1 MATIIDD
8 TVLGQQVN
16 DPAKDIV
23 SVQSKEIAPDPETQ
37 ASTPEKNADSLP
49 SASEPDTD
57 DSAPAYETVGEAP
70 EPQFSE
76 ISAQGFPSKKRP
88 QPPHMIYPMP
98 GEKPKGPGFT
108 LPPPDAMHPVLP
120 SGEVWQD
127 VRTHL
132 KCQQIFSANIERLL
146 KEYMSMKT
154 DLTNTRKKLSQTEQN
169 LRHTT
174 RERDQFRGERD
185 DALDDLNLAN
195 KNLERVKKDL
205 EVSQRDLT
213 NTREQVRELGNQL
226 EKTKIELRAVKRE
239 VIAQKE
245 INQEQERELAFR
257 KTRIDDLEVEL
268 HRANMGENAANDRN
282 TELTKMLYHIEAEKA
297 LIERSKDAAEESRR
311 RLESDVR
318 DRDQTI
324 AELNK
329 RLKK

>member
-1 MATIIDD
+1 MAQIFDVPPTNMQED
-8 TVLGQQVN
+8 GA

-37 ASTPEKNADSLP
+37 ASTPEKNAQSIQ
-49 SASEPDTD
+49 SASEPDSD
-57 DSAPAYETVGEAP
+57 DSVPAYEPETVGAAP
-70 EPQFSE
+70 EVQLDTMASRRKP
-76 ISAQGFPSKKRP
+76 GNV
-88 QPPHMIYPMP
+88 YPMP
-98 GEKPKGPGFT
+98 GF
-108 LPPPDAMHPVLP
+108 LPPMEPMHPVLP

-146 KEYMSMKT
+146 KEYMDMKK
-154 DLTNTRKKLSQTEQN
+154 DLTSTRKKLSQTEQN
-169 LRHTT
+169 LRAVT
-174 RERDQFRGERD
+174 RERDQYRGERD

-205 EVSQRDLT
+205 EISQRDLG
-213 NTREQVRELGNQL
+213 NARDQIRELGNQL
-226 EKTKIELRAVKRE
+226 EKTKIELRATRRE

-245 INQEQERELAFR
+245 INQEQERELTFR

-268 HRANMGENAANDRN
+268 HRANTGENAANDRN

-297 LIERSKDAAEESRR
+297 LIERNKDSAEESKR

-318 DRDQTI
+318 DRDQSI
-324 AELNK
+324 ADLKK
-329 RLKK
+329 RLQQKK